1 MSYSAGHLQLGPTA
15 MNNRIYPSSLG
26 SISPKESLEKGL
38 PPEGFAMR
46 ERPFMSRWG
55 RFFLLL
61 FLVSI
66 GIGVLYLVHPDV
78 AIGVAVVV
86 AYTGLYW
93 AYRKTQGP
101 RQKPG
106 YPVIR
111 YRGHPERKKGFF
123 S

>member
-1 MSYSAGHLQLGPTA
+1 MLPDILSWETTA
-15 MNNRIYPSSLG
+15 MNNRIYPPSLG
-26 SISPKESLEKGL
+26 TMSPKESLEKGL
-38 PPEGFAMR
+38 PPETFSPR
-46 ERPFMSRWG
+46 VRPIIGKWAG
-55 RFFLLL
+55 LCLLL
-61 FLVSI
+61 FLLSI
-66 GIGVLYLVHPDV
+66 GIGALYMWHSDV
-78 AIGVAVVV
+78 AIGVAIV
-86 AYTGLYW
+86 AAYAGLYW

>member
-1 MSYSAGHLQLGPTA
+1 
-15 MNNRIYPSSLG
+15 MNNRIYPPSLG

-38 PPEGFAMR
+38 SSENFTTQ
-46 ERPFMSRWG
+46 ERSFLGRWSKG
-55 RFFLLL
+55 CLLL
-61 FLVSI
+61 FLLSLVS
-66 GIGVLYLVHPDV
+66 V
-78 AIGVAVVV
+78 AIGALYMLHPDFAMGAVIVA
-86 AYTGLYW
+86 AYAGLYW

-111 YRGHPERKKGFF
+111 YRGHPERKKGLF